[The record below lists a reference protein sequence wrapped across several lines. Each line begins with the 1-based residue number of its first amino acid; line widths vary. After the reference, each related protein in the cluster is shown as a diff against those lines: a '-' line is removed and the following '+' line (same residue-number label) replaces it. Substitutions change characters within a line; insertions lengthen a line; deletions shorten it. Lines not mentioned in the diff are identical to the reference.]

1 MGTCGR
7 RFWLVGHGFAEVQTS
22 HRRVCVGGFVGY
34 RRAQVAKREL
44 RQWNRAGARW
54 GGVARGDDAERGLS
68 GARHAARADAQYSR
82 GIAPGARYRTMG
94 GIEVARTVRI
104 VRIDRAH
111 VFAGKTIRERL
122 ARCWI

>member
-7 RFWLVGHGFAEVQTS
+7 RFWLMGPGFAEVQTS
-22 HRRVCVGGFVGY
+22 HRWVCVGGFVGY

-68 GARHAARADAQYSR
+68 GARHAARTDAQYSR
-82 GIAPGARYRTMG
+82 GDATGARHRTMG
-94 GIEVARTVRI
+94 GAEVTRTVRI
-104 VRIDRAH
+104 VRVD
-111 VFAGKTIRERL
+111 
-122 ARCWI
+122 

>member
-7 RFWLVGHGFAEVQTS
+7 RFWLVGTSFAEVQTS

-44 RQWNRAGARW
+44 RQWDRAGARR

-68 GARHAARADAQYSR
+68 GAGHAARADAQYSR

-94 GIEVARTVRI
+94 GVEVARTVRI
-104 VRIDRAH
+104 VRIDRAY
-111 VFAGKTIRERL
+111 VFSGKTIREWP
-122 ARCWI
+122 ARGRI

>member
-7 RFWLVGHGFAEVQTS
+7 RFWLMGPGFAEVPAS

-34 RRAQVAKREL
+34 RCAQVAKREL

-54 GGVARGDDAERGLS
+54 RFVARGDDAERGLS
-68 GARHAARADAQYSR
+68 GAGHAARADAQYSR

-94 GIEVARTVRI
+94 DAEVSRTVRI

-111 VFAGKTIRERL
+111 VYVGK
-122 ARCWI
+122 A

>member
-7 RFWLVGHGFAEVQTS
+7 RFWFVGNGFAEVQAS

-54 GGVARGDDAERGLS
+54 RFVARGDDAERGLS
-68 GARHAARADAQYSR
+68 GAGHAARADAQYSR
-82 GIAPGARYRTMG
+82 GVAPGARYRTMG
-94 GIEVARTVRI
+94 GVEDSRTVRI
-104 VRIDRAH
+104 ARIDRSY
-111 VFAGKTIRERL
+111 VFAGKTIREWP
-122 ARCWI
+122 ARGWI

>member
-7 RFWLVGHGFAEVQTS
+7 RFWLMGPGVTEVQTS
-22 HRRVCVGGFVGY
+22 HRRVCVGGFVGD
-34 RRAQVAKREL
+34 RCAQMAKCEL
-44 RQWNRAGARW
+44 RQWDRAGARW
-54 GGVARGDDAERGLS
+54 RFVARGDDAERGLS
-68 GARHAARADAQYSR
+68 GAGHASRADAQYSR
-82 GIAPGARYRTMG
+82 GVAPGARYRTMG
-94 GIEVARTVRI
+94 GVEVARTIRI